1 MTREKLLRANELRDT
16 IDRLFK
22 RKKEL
27 EKMQGLC
34 REDADIAK
42 RTLHSYCLQARPLN
56 GGYNKEVNVSTMGA
70 LQAVNRDIEDI
81 EREVRKLGEE
91 FDEL

>member
-1 MTREKLLRANELRDT
+1 MTREKLLRANELQDT

-42 RTLHSYCLQARPLN
+42 RTLQ
-56 GGYNKEVNVSTMGA
+56 
-70 LQAVNRDIEDI
+70 Q
-81 EREVRKLGEE
+81 GEH
-91 FDEL
+91 FKR